1 MSQVILKNETIT
13 VTIDT
18 AGAEMTSIRSAAGKE
33 YLWSGDPQYWK
44 RHAPVL
50 FPLVGSVW
58 NKEFRVGDQTYAMG
72 QHGFAR
78 DMEFELTSATETEAW
93 FRLTS
98 SEETLAKYPY
108 EFILD
113 IGYRLGENSVENIW
127 RVTNPAQTPLD
138 FSIGGHPAFVCPQEE
153 GEKQTDYRLWFD
165 TTEPMTS
172 AIIRQGGCV
181 SDEKKTIVTEDGYLP
196 IDAHLFDDDALII
209 EYDQCHQVALVNP
222 AGQKYLTVSFTAPL
236 FGVWSCPGKNAPFV
250 CIEPWYG
257 RCDAMGYEGQWKD
270 RTWGNTLQA
279 GETFEGAFTVEI
291 A

>member
-1 MSQVILKNETIT
+1 MVA
-13 VTIDT
+13 IDT
-18 AGAEMTSIRSAAGKE
+18 AGAEMTSICSAEGKE

-58 NKEFRVGDQTYAMG
+58 NKEFRVGEKAYPMG

-78 DMEFELTSATETEAW
+78 DMEFEVLSTTDTEAW

-108 EFILD
+108 EFVLD

-127 RVTNPAQTPLD
+127 RVTNPAKEPLH
-138 FSIGGHPAFVCPQEE
+138 FSIGGHPAFVCPRKE
-153 GEKQTDYRLWFD
+153 GDKQTEYRLWFD
-165 TTEPMTS
+165 TKEPMTS
-172 AIIRQGGCV
+172 AIIREGGCV
-181 SDEKKTIVTEDGYLP
+181 SEEKKTIVTEDGYLS

-209 EYDQCHQVALVNP
+209 EHDQCHKVALVDTD
-222 AGQKYLTVSFTAPL
+222 GVHYLTVSFRAPL

-257 RCDAMGYEGQWKD
+257 RCDSMGYEGQWKD
-270 RTWGNTLQA
+270 RTWGNVLQA